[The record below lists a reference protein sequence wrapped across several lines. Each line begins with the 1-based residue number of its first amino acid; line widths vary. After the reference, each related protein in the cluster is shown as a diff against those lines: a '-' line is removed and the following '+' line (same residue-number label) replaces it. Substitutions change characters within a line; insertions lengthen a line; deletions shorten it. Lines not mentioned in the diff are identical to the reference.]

1 MSDDTKK
8 TTDTDGLQT
17 LAAQIEML
25 ESDLLAAQTEKET
38 AKEGQMRAL
47 ADLSNFQRRES
58 ENKKL
63 WSTMVVAD
71 FLKKII
77 PSFLELNLGAEHTTD
92 ESIKAVIGKLWSNLA
107 VVGLE
112 QINPEAET
120 ELNTDEHEV
129 LMVAEGKAGCVVQVL
144 EPGWKLNGT
153 VLIPAKV
160 SAAQE

>member
-1 MSDDTKK
+1 MNDTKK
-8 TTDTDGLQT
+8 TDLDLTE
-17 LAAQIEML
+17 LATQIEAL
-25 ESDLLAAQTEKET
+25 EAELVIANELAET
-38 AKEGQMRAL
+38 AKDAQMRAL

-92 ESIKAVIGKLWSNLA
+92 ESMKAVITKLWNNLA

-112 QINPEAET
+112 QINPTPET
-120 ELNTDEHEV
+120 ELNTDQHEV
-129 LMVAEGKAGCVVQVL
+129 LMVAEGQPGCVVQVL
-144 EPGWKLNGT
+144 EPGWKLNGS